1 MLIPIEWMNRMLVLI
16 AAVGIAL
23 GMFSLLSPGRSIRLY
38 QKMMEA
44 FNWLVEPID
53 YQREFRTTRIFGVV
67 IVAFST
73 AIFIVLARSGVL
85 PLLW

>member
-1 MLIPIEWMNRMLVLI
+1 MLIPIEWMQRMLVLI

>member
-1 MLIPIEWMNRMLVLI
+1 MLI
-16 AAVGIAL
+16 AAAGIAL

-44 FNWLVEPID
+44 FNWWVEPID
-53 YQREFRTTRIFGVV
+53 YQREFRTTRIFGAV
-67 IVAFST
+67 IIALST